1 MNLEEKSY
9 IYGLLG
15 TDGSLSLSE
24 RNRGKITLEVNSRD
38 SDIIEKLY
46 HLIPNSKMHERTRNT
61 NFKEN
66 YTTTIFSNHRL
77 EFRQEM
83 IAFGLPVTD
92 KTNTIGPPLQEYSK
106 RDFWRGVIDGDGS
119 VGFTGQGKPFV
130 SLVTKS
136 ENLKVAYCNFL
147 VEEFGIV
154 KAISRNKRDNV
165 YNIMVSNEEAQSLCK
180 YLYSGATLYLNRKY
194 NKALEILDWR
204 RPEGSRKISR
214 RLWTIEEENFLLTH
228 TLEESYDALNRTE
241 SAIKSHLYKMKS
253 KQQN

>member
-9 IYGLLG
+9 VYGLLG
-15 TDGSLSLSE
+15 ADGSLSLLE
-24 RNRGKITLEVNSRD
+24 RNRGKITLEVNSKD
-38 SDIIEKLY
+38 SDITEKLY
-46 HLIPNSKMHERTRNT
+46 HLIPNSTIRERTRNT

-66 YTTTIFSNHRL
+66 YITTIFSNSRL

-83 IAFGLPVTD
+83 IAFGLPIVD

-119 VGFTGQGKPFV
+119 LGFTGQGRPFV

-147 VEEFGIV
+147 LEEFGIV
-154 KAISRNKRDNV
+154 KEISRNKRDNV

-180 YLYSGATLYLNRKY
+180 YLYDGAALYLDRKY
-194 NKALEILDWR
+194 NKALEILDWH
-204 RPEGSRKISR
+204 RPEGSREMTY
-214 RLWTIEEENFLLTH
+214 RLWTKEEEDFLLSH
-228 TLEESYDALNRTE
+228 TLEESYNTLNRTK

-253 KQQN
+253 K

>member
-24 RNRGKITLEVNSRD
+24 RNRGKITLEVNSKD
-38 SDIIEKLY
+38 NDIIEKLY
-46 HLIPNSKMHERTRNT
+46 HLIPNSTMRERTRNT

-66 YTTTIFSNHRL
+66 YTTAIFSNYQL

-83 IAFGLPVTD
+83 IAFGLPITD
-92 KTNTIGPPLQEYSK
+92 KTNMIGPPIQKYSK

-119 VGFTGQGKPFV
+119 LGFTGQGKPFV

-147 VEEFGIV
+147 LEEFGII
-154 KAISRNKRDNV
+154 KEISRNKRDNV
-165 YNIMVSNEEAQSLCK
+165 YNIMVSNEEAQSLCR
-180 YLYSGATLYLNRKY
+180 YLYNGAALYLDRKY
-194 NKALEILDWR
+194 NKALEILDWH
-204 RPEGSRKISR
+204 RPEGSRKMSH
-214 RLWTIEEENFLLTH
+214 RLWTKEEEDFLLTH
-228 TLEESYDALNRTE
+228 TLEESCNMLNRTK
-241 SAIKSHLYKMKS
+241 SAIKSHLYKIKS
-253 KQQN
+253 K